1 MSKTRNMQRIRTRQ
15 KFILTFLMLIGVL
28 PLLASNQDES
38 FKTINN
44 FHFVSDQLASSG
56 MLESKDYDLI
66 KAYGFK
72 HVINLIPGMQ
82 LKERKHV
89 ESLGLSYEQIPV
101 VWDEPTLENFQ
112 EFVKFMKA
120 YDNDKVYV
128 HCELNWRASTFVYL
142 YRVTQLGISDE
153 IAKKDLLSIWTP
165 EPTWQAFIDS
175 TLKAYQG

>member
-1 MSKTRNMQRIRTRQ
+1 MQTYM
-15 KFILTFLMLIGVL
+15 LTLLMLIGVS
-28 PLLASNQDES
+28 PLVTANPDETYKS
-38 FKTINN
+38 INN
-44 FHFVSDQLASSG
+44 FHFVSEQLASSG
-56 MLESKDYDLI
+56 MLELKDYDLI
-66 KAYGFK
+66 KTYGFK
-72 HVINLIPGMQ
+72 HVINLIPGVQ

-101 VWDEPTLENFQ
+101 IWDEPTQENFQ
-112 EFVKFMKA
+112 AFVKLMKS

-165 EPTWQAFIDS
+165 EPTWQAFIDD
-175 TLKAYQG
+175 TIKAHQG